1 MSKKKEGKTASIG
14 NLPLIWLN
22 GPFWFSPE
30 PLAMNTTD
38 RPDSGEKVPK
48 AKLSHSQELLRIIE
62 EYANGLREII
72 RKLRKKL
79 N

>member
-1 MSKKKEGKTASIG
+1 
-14 NLPLIWLN
+14 
-22 GPFWFSPE
+22 
-30 PLAMNTTD
+30 MNTID
-38 RPDSGEKVPK
+38 REPGEKVPK

-62 EYANGLREII
+62 EYANDLRELI

>member
-1 MSKKKEGKTASIG
+1 
-14 NLPLIWLN
+14 
-22 GPFWFSPE
+22 
-30 PLAMNTTD
+30 LAVNTTD
-38 RPDSGEKVPK
+38 RPDPSKKVPK

>member
-1 MSKKKEGKTASIG
+1 
-14 NLPLIWLN
+14 
-22 GPFWFSPE
+22 
-30 PLAMNTTD
+30 MNTPD
-38 RPDSGEKVPK
+38 RPDPGEKVPK

-62 EYANGLREII
+62 EYAKELREII

>member
-1 MSKKKEGKTASIG
+1 
-14 NLPLIWLN
+14 
-22 GPFWFSPE
+22 
-30 PLAMNTTD
+30 MNTTD
-38 RPDSGEKVPK
+38 SPDRGEKVPK

-62 EYANGLREII
+62 EYANELREII